1 MKIFYVDT
9 GEDFLGLLK
18 LHAETLE
25 EAEEEIMDD
34 WANSGKQT
42 IIEIEYSEVSRKQHI
57 VDTDWT

>member
-9 GEDFLGLLK
+9 GEDFVGLLK
-18 LHAETLE
+18 LDAETLE
-25 EAEEEIMDD
+25 EAEEEIMDE

-42 IIEIEYSEVSRKQHI
+42 IIEIEYSEVSRKQHV

>member
-9 GEDFLGLLK
+9 GEDFLGFLK

-25 EAEEEIMDD
+25 EAEEEIMDE